1 MGSPRVDEG
10 DDKQWMTQSDSD
22 GGVVQGTWVLYGGAC
37 GDGGTRYQ
45 NTLTPDL
52 SLCLA
57 SLSTYF
63 NSKLQNKESTW
74 SPKPIIFSYSI
85 ILLLE
90 SYSCI
95 LVCCTYSILDKVEL
109 HYAPP

>member
-22 GGVVQGTWVLYGGAC
+22 GGVVQGTWLLYGGAC
-37 GDGGTRYQ
+37 SDGGTRYQ

-57 SLSTYF
+57 SLSLDV
-63 NSKLQNKESTW
+63 LQLQT
-74 SPKPIIFSYSI
+74 PK
-85 ILLLE
+85 
-90 SYSCI
+90 
-95 LVCCTYSILDKVEL
+95 
-109 HYAPP
+109 